1 MGYEAGIASND
12 QDLLEFV
19 AHKYREAGHDFDAG
33 YAVDQGIIYNM
44 CGWVMSDVSR
54 DVLAASVGKGSIAD
68 AFGDEW
74 ELDVVPVSVLRELT
88 DAYDAFAATSGG
100 KRILAC
106 DELEIEYMV
115 GNADTDVDERD
126 PGTVFISPEA
136 MAQAMDAL
144 GSTGHGEALEA
155 LLDEY
160 WRIGSIEGMSEVL
173 DWIEE
178 HGSDTVLWYESY

>member
-19 AHKYREAGHDFDAG
+19 AHKYQAAGNDFDAD
-33 YAVDQGIIYNM
+33 YAVNHGVIYNM

-54 DVLAASVGKGSIAD
+54 DVVAASVGKGSIAD
-68 AFGDEW
+68 ELGDEW

-115 GNADTDVDERD
+115 GNVDTDVDEQD
-126 PGTVFISPEA
+126 LGTVYISPEA
-136 MAQAMDAL
+136 MAEAMNAL
-144 GSTGHGEALEA
+144 GSTGHGAVLEH

-160 WRIGSIEGMSEVL
+160 WRIGSIKGMSEVL

-178 HGSDTVLWYESY
+178 FGSDTVLWYESY